1 MAKKQR
7 RFEQAPLAAP
17 EKTAPSRYEDVF
29 QQKVGKGIEEIG
41 KKVEGRGRTL
51 LYALGAVV
59 VLAILIAVFNSFSK
73 RSNAEAQS
81 ALAKAIETSK
91 ARITDT
97 PPVAGTGEK
106 TYKTEKE
113 RADAAI
119 AQFQAVVDNYGGA
132 AGEKAKYFIAV
143 TKLFSDRPAAIT
155 ELEAMANGTSDVAKL
170 AKFALAQTRAED
182 GRFDEAATLYNE
194 LLGMPDPLIAKDTV
208 NFELAKVYEKQG
220 KTAEAA
226 DLYFQIAKTASEAK
240 DADGKAISM
249 GQTARDAKE
258 KLESLDPARA
268 KEIKEA
274 EQPNPFGGGL
284 PIGM

>member
-1 MAKKQR
+1 
-7 RFEQAPLAAP
+7 
-17 EKTAPSRYEDVF
+17 
-29 QQKVGKGIEEIG
+29 
-41 KKVEGRGRTL
+41 
-51 LYALGAVV
+51 
-59 VLAILIAVFNSFSK
+59 
-73 RSNAEAQS
+73 
-81 ALAKAIETSK
+81 
-91 ARITDT
+91 
-97 PPVAGTGEK
+97 
-106 TYKTEKE
+106 
-113 RADAAI
+113 
-119 AQFQAVVDNYGGA
+119 
-132 AGEKAKYFIAV
+132 
-143 TKLFSDRPAAIT
+143 
-155 ELEAMANGTSDVAKL
+155 MANGTSDVAKL